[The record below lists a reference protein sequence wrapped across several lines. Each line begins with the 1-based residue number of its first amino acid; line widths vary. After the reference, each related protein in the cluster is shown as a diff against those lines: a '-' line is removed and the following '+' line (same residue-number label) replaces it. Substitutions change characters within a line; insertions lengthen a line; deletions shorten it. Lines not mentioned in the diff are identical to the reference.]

1 MVLPAVLGAHLV
13 RVQASLALAAFAT
26 RLHAGAR
33 LDDARQFPKKRL
45 LECHPTSIA
54 RREVILIAVAGVVIG
69 GLARGTSLQWA
80 LVRQRTTGDHQP
92 LCGSGAFALPPRL
105 PRPLTISMATGPFS
119 PSRTV
124 KRLQALGPSD
134 WRHAVTDCQGGF
146 GRRPRP

>member
-69 GLARGTSLQWA
+69 GLARGTSLQCA
-80 LVRQRTTGDHQP
+80 LVRQRTTGEHQP
-92 LCGSGAFALPPRL
+92 LCGSGALALHPRL
-105 PRPLTISMATGPFS
+105 HPAFDHLDGYRTLLTVSDRQS
-119 PSRTV
+119 PPGSRIE
-124 KRLQALGPSD
+124 
-134 WRHAVTDCQGGF
+134 
-146 GRRPRP
+146 